1 MTEEAVC
8 VLDCKNH
15 LGEGAVWD
23 DRDGVLWWVDV
34 PPPSSLHRW
43 DPASGRH
50 DNWAMPEMIMSIAVR
65 EQGGLLIA
73 SHHGLNTF
81 DPAEGRLVRL
91 LEPEADQPR
100 NRSNDGGT
108 DARGR
113 FWFGTMQNNIAED
126 GSAVPITE
134 SSGAL
139 YRIDP
144 DLTVTRMEGGI
155 GISNTFAWNPDW
167 TRFYFAD
174 TLIGWIYAYD
184 FDLEAGTI
192 ADRQPFARIDE
203 LGYPDGS
210 TIDAEGYLWNA
221 RWGGGCVV
229 RFAPDGAIDRIA
241 KLPADKVTSCTFGG
255 PDLDTLYITTARYE
269 STEDDRRR
277 QPRAG
282 GLFAVRPGIKGL
294 PRPRFAG

>member
-15 LGEGAVWD
+15 LGEGALWD

-34 PPPSSLHRW
+34 PMPSRLHRW

-50 DNWAMPEMIMSIAVR
+50 DRWPMPEMIMSLAVR
-65 EQGGLLIA
+65 ERGGLLVA

-81 DPAEGRLVRL
+81 DPADGRLVRVA
-91 LEPEADQPR
+91 EPESDKPR
-100 NRSNDGGT
+100 NRSNDGAPDG
-108 DARGR
+108 RGR
-113 FWFGTMQNNIAED
+113 FWLGTMQNNIAED
-126 GSAVPITE
+126 ASAVPITD

-139 YRIDP
+139 YRVDP
-144 DLTVTRMEGGI
+144 DLTVTRMADGI
-155 GISNTFAWNPDW
+155 GISNTFAWSPDW

-174 TLIGWIYAYD
+174 TLTGWIYVYD
-184 FDLEAGTI
+184 FDLAAGAVSNRRT
-192 ADRQPFARIDE
+192 FARADE

-229 RFAPDGAIDRIA
+229 RFAPDGRIDRITRV
-241 KLPADKVTSCTFGG
+241 PADKVTSCAFGG
-255 PDLDTLYITTARYE
+255 PDLATLYITTALYD

-277 QPRAG
+277 QPQAG
-282 GLFAVRPGIKGL
+282 GLFALKPGVRGVPT
-294 PRPRFAG
+294 PRFAG